1 MTAATLL
8 DSPGLRGRSTVVA
21 LAGDIDLATAGQA
34 RALIGAAMGAPGTT
48 VVVDTTAVAF
58 IDCAGL
64 RGLLA
69 AQARLLA
76 GGRSMRIHPS
86 AAVTRLL
93 ELTGT
98 TSSFEAPTTH
108 PGT

>member
-1 MTAATLL
+1 MTAPTLL
-8 DSPGLRGRSTVVA
+8 DSPGLPGRCTVVA
-21 LAGDIDLATAGQA
+21 LPGEIDLATAGQA
-34 RALIGAAMGAPGTT
+34 RALIGEATGAPGSV

-58 IDCAGL
+58 IDCTGL

-76 GGRSMRIHPS
+76 GGRSMRIRPS
-86 AAVTRLL
+86 TAVTRLL

-98 TSSFEAPTTH
+98 TSSFEVHTTH